1 MIPFLPC
8 PDLKVQEAFPRDGGR
23 GREKR
28 VLFPQAPR
36 SSPPVTYVPA
46 LSLPHNVKADKDGKD
61 VYFHSWLS
69 LIRIQFCPLASESPS
84 VKWVVALPD
93 EVSEEVHDQSNA
105 QLMEVSYVL
114 IDYVSNISTPARI
127 WGE

>member
-1 MIPFLPC
+1 MKPFL
-8 PDLKVQEAFPRDGGR
+8 EMGEE
-23 GREKR
+23 GREKG
-28 VLFPQAPR
+28 VLFPQAPC

-69 LIRIQFCPLASESPS
+69 LIRIQSCLLVSESPS

-105 QLMEVSYVL
+105 QLMEVCYVL
-114 IDYVSNISTPARI
+114 IDYVRTSLYLQGS
-127 WGE
+127 GESKLGGGVG

>member
-1 MIPFLPC
+1 MG
-8 PDLKVQEAFPRDGGR
+8 EE
-23 GREKR
+23 GREKG
-28 VLFPQAPR
+28 VLFSQAPC

-61 VYFHSWLS
+61 VYFHSWFS
-69 LIRIQFCPLASESPS
+69 LIRIQYCLLVSESPS

-105 QLMEVSYVL
+105 QLMEVCYVL
-114 IDYVSNISTPARI
+114 IDYVRTSLYLQGS
-127 WGE
+127 GESKLGGGVG